1 MAAFTTGFSPL
12 MAPKAV
18 LLGAGLSKM
27 SPAASADGKKKILA
41 TSATKGWDAR
51 YSHAVPHTTEYYL
64 KCCMGGVLSCGL
76 THLAVTPLDVAKCNM
91 QVRLDGLTGSNSA
104 LSALCVYVCRRRSP
118 IGACTGPRRCA
129 LLLRQTTPILTK

>member
-27 SPAASADGKKKILA
+27 SPADGKKKIMA
-41 TSATKGWDAR
+41 TSATKDWDAR
-51 YSHAVPHTTEYYL
+51 YSHAVPHTNEYYM
-64 KCCMGGVLSCGL
+64 KCCFGGVLSCGL

-91 QVRLDGLTGSNSA
+91 QVRLRWRWACRCL
-104 LSALCVYVCRRRSP
+104 YVQSLYNCYK
-118 IGACTGPRRCA
+118 GP
-129 LLLRQTTPILTK
+129 T

>member
-18 LLGAGLSKM
+18 LLGAGLTKLSASASSDKKKVL
-27 SPAASADGKKKILA
+27 AAS
-41 TSATKGWDAR
+41 TTKAWDAR

-64 KCCMGGVLSCGL
+64 KCCGGGVLSCGL

-91 QVRLDGLTGSNSA
+91 QVRGAWAAGWGHACGCGGLI
-104 LSALCVYVCRRRSP
+104 V
-118 IGACTGPRRCA
+118 
-129 LLLRQTTPILTK
+129 